1 MKTVGVVLGP
11 SNFKA
16 DVKCALSDLSKRK
29 EINLPF
35 VLLQRWRLDLG
46 ATCQFNEFKFTSVTL
61 IKDSS

>member
-35 VLLQRWRLDLG
+35 VP
-46 ATCQFNEFKFTSVTL
+46 VTDNFYEKL
-61 IKDSS
+61 SNKQVT